1 MATYEVREDEACLR
15 VDAYLANLDETHSRS
30 FYSKLIKEGQL
41 SVNSKVVTKPSFV
54 LSEGDVVEIDI
65 PEPKPL
71 EVEAEDI
78 PLDILYE
85 DDDVIIVN
93 KPKGMVVHPA
103 DGHANGTLVN
113 ALLFHCRDSL
123 SGINGILRPGIVH
136 RIDMNTTGS
145 LIVCK
150 NDIAHNKIAEQIKVH
165 SINRIYLGIVH
176 GNLKEDSGTINA
188 PIARSKTDR
197 KKMAIVEGGK
207 EAITHYRVLERLNG
221 YTFCEFKLETGRT
234 HQIRV
239 HMASLHHPLLGDE
252 VYGPKKCPIKGLEGQ
267 TLHAWKIGFIHPTSG
282 EYMEFEAP
290 IPEYFQKL
298 LNRLK

>member
-54 LSEGDVVEIDI
+54 LNEGDVIKIDI

-71 EVEAEDI
+71 EVLAEDI

-150 NDIAHNKIAEQIKVH
+150 NDLAHNKIAEQIKVH
-165 SINRIYLGIVH
+165 SINRRYLGIVH
-176 GNLKEDSGTINA
+176 GNLKDDSGTIDA

-267 TLHAWKIGFIHPTSG
+267 TLHAWKIGFVHPTTG

-290 IPEYFQKL
+290 IPDYFQKL
-298 LNRLK
+298 LNKLK

>member
-1 MATYEVREDEACLR
+1 
-15 VDAYLANLDETHSRS
+15 
-30 FYSKLIKEGQL
+30 
-41 SVNSKVVTKPSFV
+41 
-54 LSEGDVVEIDI
+54 
-65 PEPKPL
+65 
-71 EVEAEDI
+71 
-78 PLDILYE
+78 
-85 DDDVIIVN
+85 
-93 KPKGMVVHPA
+93 
-103 DGHANGTLVN
+103 
-113 ALLFHCRDSL
+113 
-123 SGINGILRPGIVH
+123 
-136 RIDMNTTGS
+136 MNTTGS

-176 GNLKEDSGTINA
+176 GNLKEDSRTIDA

-207 EAITHYRVLERLNG
+207 EAITHYRVLDRLNG

-267 TLHAWKIGFIHPTSG
+267 TLHAWKIGFVHPTTG

-290 IPEYFQKL
+290 IPDYFQKL
-298 LNRLK
+298 LNKLK

>member
-54 LSEGDVVEIDI
+54 LSEGDVIKIDI
-65 PEPKPL
+65 PKPKPL
-71 EVEAEDI
+71 EVLAEDI

-85 DDDVIIVN
+85 DDDIIIVN

-150 NDIAHNKIAEQIKVH
+150 NDLAHNKIAEQIKVH
-165 SINRIYLGIVH
+165 SINRRYLGIVH
-176 GNLKEDSGTINA
+176 GNLKDDSGTIDA

-267 TLHAWKIGFIHPTSG
+267 TLHAWKIGFVHPATG

-290 IPEYFQKL
+290 LPEYFVHL
-298 LNRLK
+298 LEIL